1 MKVTNQI
8 ILDKKNVILTHVIF
22 VEFGVVKAWVFEVCE
37 EPWKQNVPVPVHEPT
52 VKYFNCPW
60 ILTFKGKQV
69 YRELRVMS
77 PCNKDMQGMTIR
89 AVHHY

>member
-8 ILDKKNVILTHVIF
+8 ILDKKHVIF

-60 ILTFKGKQV
+60 
-69 YRELRVMS
+69 
-77 PCNKDMQGMTIR
+77 
-89 AVHHY
+89 